1 MESVIAMNVKSAVVF
16 IYLKEENKREKK
28 IVLQSEQ
35 ATSAVDNCSS
45 RLDIISSSCIPQQG

>member
-28 IVLQSEQ
+28 NRVTKR
-35 ATSAVDNCSS
+35 TSNISS
-45 RLDIISSSCIPQQG
+45 R